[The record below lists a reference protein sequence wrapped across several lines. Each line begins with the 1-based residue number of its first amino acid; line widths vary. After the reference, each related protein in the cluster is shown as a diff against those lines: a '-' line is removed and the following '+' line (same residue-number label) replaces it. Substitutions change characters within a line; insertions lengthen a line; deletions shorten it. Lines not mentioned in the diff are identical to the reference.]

1 MNSIGCVF
9 VRSFA
14 TLQYFFFFI
23 HKGKYCRTAEVLPSV
38 DKLIKKKHFHDGP
51 YTSFS
56 LAKLQ
61 WYNYENYFYSSCCEI
76 TLTTFA
82 FSALYHIYAWFGR
95 IPKKMGCKPGLEK
108 GENGPYNWQ
117 RVFSILNTVYRQ
129 CYGSVFIVCVDKK
142 KLWNDHKNDYH
153 SLFGKLKRFFK

>member
-14 TLQYFFFFI
+14 TLQIFFFF
-23 HKGKYCRTAEVLPSV
+23 HPQGKILQNCRSAS
-38 DKLIKKKHFHDGP
+38 ICRQINKKKHFHDGP

-82 FSALYHIYAWFGR
+82 FTALYHIYAWFGR

-129 CYGSVFIVCVDKK
+129 CYGSVFIVLCRQKK
-142 KLWNDHKNDYH
+142 TMKWSQKWLSFPFWQIKTV
-153 SLFGKLKRFFK
+153 F